1 MIPVSRL
8 LFLRPTTSP
17 SIPSKKNINFRSVRL
32 SLTSSVCREHLYK
45 FELVQQNFS
54 LSIVLSKKRS
64 SLPSIQM
71 IVQTDFEVCLAF
83 IMTRLRIKTRSRV
96 MKIRRVV
103 VRAKWKALRVL
114 FEVQRQ
120 KLVFFESF
128 IAAKKLPLDPICRSF
143 TPFFS
148 NVLIYPNVQE
158 SLQSSETLVI
168 FENYE

>member
-1 MIPVSRL
+1 
-8 LFLRPTTSP
+8 
-17 SIPSKKNINFRSVRL
+17 
-32 SLTSSVCREHLYK
+32 
-45 FELVQQNFS
+45 
-54 LSIVLSKKRS
+54 
-64 SLPSIQM
+64 
-71 IVQTDFEVCLAF
+71 
-83 IMTRLRIKTRSRV
+83 

-158 SLQSSETLVI
+158 SLQSSETLEI